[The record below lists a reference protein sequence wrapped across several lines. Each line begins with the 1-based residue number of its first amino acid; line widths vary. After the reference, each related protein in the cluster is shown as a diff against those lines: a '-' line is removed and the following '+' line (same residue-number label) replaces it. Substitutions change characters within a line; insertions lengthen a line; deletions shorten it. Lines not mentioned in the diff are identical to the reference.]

1 MKILKKILLAV
12 LIMVLLLITAA
23 IALPF
28 IFKGKIIAY
37 AVDRANEE
45 LTAEIQYSGVDL
57 SVLRSF
63 PRVSLG
69 LNEFKLISKD
79 SSARF
84 DTISSIDDLYFS
96 INISDLWK
104 DPEQIEIKGFEL
116 SGGLLNL
123 YVDEQGKANYLIYE
137 DPSIDSLDQQTSSGG
152 ELKNISL
159 DNYKI
164 SGVNIR
170 YIDVG
175 QELRFEVNNL
185 IHSGTGQFDAVK
197 YEFDTETSW
206 EDLQLIYGNTSYIS
220 GLNGESRLKLL
231 ANTETQ
237 RYELLDNF
245 LRLNELNI
253 ESKGTFV
260 LNEYPEIDLQF
271 TSAETDFRQL
281 LSLIPTI
288 YSNQF
293 KNLDTRGEFTLQGS
307 INGQIGPDQR
317 VPAFDLIADIKD
329 GYFKY
334 SGLSESVSDV
344 SAHIE
349 VRQNGQLLD
358 QTKVAITELE
368 LSLGGDKSSGE
379 LFLSQLLSNP
389 AFRGQLKGN
398 FKPAKISQI
407 IYLEDLAIDGERF
420 SYDLA
425 FNGNQNSI
433 LREAYQEIEFSGEAS
448 ILNSTV
454 AYTNYPSVNIRSLNA
469 KLNPTEIQLQNL
481 DIMGGK
487 SDFKGNLTVLSPLA
501 YFDENEKPLLSGTL
515 QSEQFFADEWIPE
528 DTDDESESDSED
540 LISTPDAIGLVPV
553 DLNLDYNVRN
563 IEAMGYRLTEVD
575 SRSSFANDQ
584 LTIKKLKGLYD
595 GAPFNMSGQFGQVI
609 NYALY
614 DGTLM
619 GSIKGDLGTLDL
631 TPFLES
637 DEGETEQEKAQA
649 ETYDVS
655 LPEKINLSLDLNA
668 DKMILSS
675 NELLN
680 ATMQA
685 QLYDRKLIISEAGG
699 NSFGGSLGLR
709 GIFETPESEKPRM
722 DFHYDMSGIVY
733 KQIFEA
739 LESFRQ
745 LAPLAEYINGKFNLD
760 LEFSGLI
767 NEDLSIDLNSIQANG
782 FLNTV
787 NAYIESFPAINTLA
801 NKFDLGGLENDYQL
815 NNTKNWLQIRDGK
828 VYIEEFERELGG
840 LNYRIKGTHSIDQNI
855 NYQVQTSIP
864 KARLKGTGID
874 KGMDLV
880 VNQANKLG
888 LNLDQAEYVDVQ
900 FNLNG
905 HFSDPKLDFKVLGV
919 SSGEGGGNA
928 KLQDQAKEQL
938 KEKLEKEKQE
948 TIDRLE
954 EEKQRK
960 EEELQK
966 KIDEEKRRLEEE
978 KEKREEELR
987 KKLEDEKK
995 RKEEELRKK
1004 AEEEKEKLKKKLK
1017 DLNPFKDGG

>member
-1 MKILKKILLAV
+1 MKTLKKILLGV
-12 LIMVLLLITAA
+12 LIMALLLITAA
-23 IALPF
+23 VALPF
-28 IFKGKIIAY
+28 IFKDKIIDY

-69 LNEFKLISKD
+69 LKDFKLISKD
-79 SSARF
+79 SSAKF
-84 DTISSIDDLYFS
+84 DTISRIDDLYFS

-123 YVDEQGKANYLIYE
+123 YVDEQGKANYLIYQ
-137 DPSIDSLDQQTSSGG
+137 DPSIDSSDQQASGE

-159 DNYKI
+159 DNYII
-164 SGVNIR
+164 SGVDIR

-175 QELRFEVNNL
+175 QEFSFEVNNL

-206 EDLQLIYGNTSYIS
+206 EDLQFTYANTPYIS

-231 ANTETQ
+231 ANTETR

-253 ESKGTFV
+253 ESKGFIV
-260 LNEYPEIDLQF
+260 LNEYPDIELQF
-271 TSAETDFRQL
+271 ASTETNFGQV
-281 LSLIPTI
+281 LSLIPAI

-307 INGQIGPDQR
+307 VNGQIGPDQR

-344 SAHIE
+344 SAHME

-358 QTKVAITELE
+358 QTKVDITDLK
-368 LSLGGDKSSGE
+368 LSLGGDRSSGE

-398 FKPAKISQI
+398 FKPSKISQM
-407 IYLEDLAIDGERF
+407 IYLEDLVVDGERF

-433 LREAYQEIEFSGEAS
+433 LREAYQDIEFSGEAS
-448 ILNSTV
+448 ILNSSV
-454 AYTNYPSVNIRSLNA
+454 AYANYPSVKIRRLEA

-481 DIMGGK
+481 DITGGK
-487 SDFKGNLTVLSPLA
+487 SDFKGNLTILNPLA
-501 YFDENEKPLLSGTL
+501 YFDENAKPLLSGTL
-515 QSEQFFADEWIPE
+515 QSEQLFADEWIPE
-528 DTDDESESDSED
+528 ATDDESKSYKED
-540 LISTPDAIGLVPV
+540 LISTPDANGLVPV
-553 DLNLDYNVRN
+553 DLNLNYKVGN
-563 IEAMGYRLTEVD
+563 IEAMGYKLSEVD
-575 SRSSFANDQ
+575 SRASFANDQ
-584 LTIKKLKGLYD
+584 LTIKNLKGLYD
-595 GAPFNMSGQFGQVI
+595 GAPFNMTGQFSQVM
-609 NYALY
+609 NYVLN

-619 GSIKGDLGTLDL
+619 GSVRGDLGTLDL

-637 DEGETEQEKAQA
+637 NEVETEQEKAQA

-655 LPEKINLSLDLNA
+655 LPEKINLSMDLNA
-668 DKMILSS
+668 DKLILSS

-685 QLYDRKLIISEAGG
+685 QLSDRKIIISEARG

-709 GIFETPESEKPRM
+709 GIFETPEGEKPRM
-722 DFHYDMSGIVY
+722 DFQYDMSGILY
-733 KQIFEA
+733 KQIFDA
-739 LESFRQ
+739 LESFQQ

-760 LEFSGLI
+760 LEFSGLM

-782 FLNTV
+782 FVNTV
-787 NAYIESFPAINTLA
+787 NAYIENFPAINTLS
-801 NKFDLGGLENDYQL
+801 NKFDLGGLEDGYQL
-815 NNTKNWLQIRDGK
+815 KNTKNWLQIRDGK
-828 VYIEEFERELGG
+828 VYVEEFERKLGG

-874 KGMDLV
+874 KGMDLL

-888 LNLDQAEYVDVQ
+888 LNLDQAEYIDVQ
-900 FNLNG
+900 FNLSG
-905 HFSDPKLDFKVLGV
+905 RFSEPKLDFKVLGV
-919 SSGEGGGNA
+919 SSGKGSGNA
-928 KLQDQAKEQL
+928 KLQDQAKEQV
-938 KEKLEKEKQE
+938 KEELEKEKQKA
-948 TIDRLE
+948 IDRLK

-960 EEELQK
+960 EEELQN

-978 KEKREEELR
+978 KKKREEELR
-987 KKLEDEKK
+987 KKLEEEKK